1 LHNFYTDRI
10 SLVWILIIM
19 ALVFGMASRVLL
31 VGMTT
36 ALLLT
41 GCSTMQERTFASVG
55 HFEQF
60 QLNDAL
66 FRVSYVGN
74 GYTRQSDAEEIA
86 LLQSAR
92 VALQHGYRYFQIT
105 DDLSASRVI
114 PPTRAVVSFDVY
126 GGGPLYQQNG
136 VVYRGRTAYDRFYG
150 NGLYDDWSFPTR
162 IQVNYTIACSQTQ
175 STDKRQFDAQIIL
188 KTLGPKYNLNPDG
201 SEKNQPST
209 SRSSLP
215 MPSSSQTSG
224 FANPQQLG

>member
-1 LHNFYTDRI
+1 
-10 SLVWILIIM
+10 M

-41 GCSTMQERTFASVG
+41 GCSTMQERTFASLG

-74 GYTRQSDAEEIA
+74 GYTRQSDAEEIT
-86 LLQSAR
+86 LLQAAR
-92 VALQHGYRYFQIT
+92 VSLQHGYRYFQIT
-105 DDLSASRVI
+105 DDPSTSKVI
-114 PPTRAVVSFDVY
+114 PSGRTIVGFDVY
-126 GGGPLYQQNG
+126 GGGPLYANNG
-136 VVYRGRTAYDRFYG
+136 FFYRGPTAYDRFYG
-150 NGLYDDWSFPTR
+150 SAYDDWSFPTR

-175 STDKRQFDAQIIL
+175 STDKRQFDAHIIL

-201 SEKNQPST
+201 SEKNQPTT
-209 SRSSLP
+209 SISNLP
-215 MPSSSQTSG
+215 MPSSSL
-224 FANPQQLG
+224 ADQLG

>member
-1 LHNFYTDRI
+1 
-10 SLVWILIIM
+10 M

-36 ALLLT
+36 TLLLT
-41 GCSTMQERTFASVG
+41 GCSTMQERPFASLG

-74 GYTRQSDAEEIA
+74 GYTRQSDAEEIT
-86 LLQSAR
+86 LLQAAR
-92 VALQHGYRYFQIT
+92 VSLQHGYRYFQIT
-105 DDLSASRVI
+105 DDPSTSK
-114 PPTRAVVSFDVY
+114 VVPSGRTIVGFDVY
-126 GGGPLYQQNG
+126 GGGPLYANNG
-136 VVYRGRTAYDRFYG
+136 FFYRGPTAYDRFYG
-150 NGLYDDWSFPTR
+150 SGWYGMGYDDWSFPTR

-201 SEKNQPST
+201 SEKNPPTT

-215 MPSSSQTSG
+215 MPSSSQTSS